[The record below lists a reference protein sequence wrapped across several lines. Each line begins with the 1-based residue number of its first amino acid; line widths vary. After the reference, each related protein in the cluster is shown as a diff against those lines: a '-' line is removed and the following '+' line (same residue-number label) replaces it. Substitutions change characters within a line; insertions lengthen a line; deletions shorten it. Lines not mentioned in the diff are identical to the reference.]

1 MTTTARTRLALLM
14 ALTLTAILRSPP
26 AALADGEPID
36 VHAELRAFEDTQRR
50 EVDEAIANLQE
61 MIDATTRE
69 IAASR
74 EKLGA
79 AEAGLRRLRALR
91 DALDQPDPTA
101 PEPAAPA
108 PAVIPG
114 TLDAVVPASALG
126 EPAWHGSIRISAADG
141 GPLDLRHDSGD
152 ASGQVQAGALQAD
165 RIEIRVASPDDAR
178 VVARA
183 LRGDGKPVVSWP
195 DLHVGPQTPA
205 DPARIEAMQQD
216 LDRLAE
222 AVDRIDRRTSGPTP
236 VPAPSRVPAPEPT
249 PVTVEPPA
257 EIPPAPVIP
266 D

>member
-1 MTTTARTRLALLM
+1 MTTTARTRPALVLSL
-14 ALTLTAILRSPP
+14 ALTLIAAHSPR
-26 AALADGEPID
+26 ASALDDGEPID

-61 MIDATTRE
+61 LIDETTRE

-74 EKLGA
+74 EKLKA
-79 AEAGLRRLRALR
+79 AEAGLRRLRTIR
-91 DALDQPDPTA
+91 GALDRPTPTA
-101 PEPAAPA
+101 PEPTDPA

-114 TLDAVVPASALG
+114 TLDAVLPASALG
-126 EPAWHGSIRISAADG
+126 EAPWHGSIRISAADG

-152 ASGQVQAGALQAD
+152 GSGQVQAGALQAD
-165 RIEIRVASPDDAR
+165 RVEIIVSSPQEARTVAQ
-178 VVARA
+178 A

-195 DLHVGPQTPA
+195 DLHVAPRTPA
-205 DPARIEAMQQD
+205 DPDRIGAMERTIH
-216 LDRLAE
+216 RLAE
-222 AVDRIDRRTSGPTP
+222 AVDRIDRRTSDPSPEPMPVPVPTP
-236 VPAPSRVPAPEPT
+236 A